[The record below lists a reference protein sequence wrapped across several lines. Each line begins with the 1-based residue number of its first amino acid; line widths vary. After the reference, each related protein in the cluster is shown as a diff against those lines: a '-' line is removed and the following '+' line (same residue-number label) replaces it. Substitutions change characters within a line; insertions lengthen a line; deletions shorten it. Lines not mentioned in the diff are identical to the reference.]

1 MSNDDKLNELL
12 VKCWRDADTRKR
24 FIANPAKVL
33 GEHGIEMPPGIEVVV
48 VEDTA
53 AKMHVVLPPLAAGP
67 AAELSD
73 AQLDAVS
80 GGAGTVPRPMQ
91 VTSEG
96 LKKFPGVI
104 VLPTSKA
111 QNTCSNTGPNDP
123 CTVVSQREHKKDI
136 GYLSQDDE
144 LRLADEL
151 MSFRL
156 ATYHY
161 KTDSSSD
168 PHRLGFIIDDVAPSV
183 VVAKDG
189 EHVDLYAYT
198 TMAVAALRTQQQQ
211 IAALQEQVDE
221 LKRTLAAK

>member
-1 MSNDDKLNELL
+1 LSNDDKLNELL

-33 GEHGIEMPPGIEVVV
+33 GENGIALPPGIELVV

-53 AKMHVVLPPLAAGP
+53 AKIHVVLPPPAARAA

-80 GGAGTVPRPMQ
+80 GGTGTAPAPAH
-91 VTSEG
+91 VTNEALRKLHG
-96 LKKFPGVI
+96 I
-104 VLPTSKA
+104 VKLNPNTTSDG
-111 QNTCSNTGPNDP
+111 GPSDP
-123 CTVVSQREHKKDI
+123 CTVLSQRQHKKDI
-136 GYLSQDDE
+136 GYLSHDDE

-161 KTDSSSD
+161 NTESSSD

-183 VVAKDG
+183 AIAKDG

-221 LKRTLAAK
+221 LKRALAAK